1 MPRKPD
7 SGRIDLIEIFR
18 RVQTQMLSDLSVGN
32 LFEHASS
39 AGAAT
44 EHHWI
49 NLFERYLPKRY
60 RAAPAF
66 IIDADGGRSRQID
79 IAIFDNLYSP
89 PLFPH
94 EAGLHLPAESVYA
107 VFEVKPTISK
117 QWLRDAAEKAAS
129 VRALRRTSAP
139 IIASGALRR
148 APIRPQPI
156 LAGLLATSSVWS
168 AETFG
173 DNVRNALASL
183 DDAGRIDLGCSL
195 EHGAFEQ
202 FPSRPRSIAPIRNRP
217 RVVGIRSGP
226 APGARSLAPSS
237 GLCPLPSNVWPLSA
251 DPCPLFAVPDESLI
265 FFMLRLL
272 DRLRDLG
279 TAPAA
284 DLMEYGRALRS
295 FRR

>member
-18 RVQTQMLSDLSVGN
+18 RVQTQMLSDLSVGG
-32 LFEHASS
+32 LFEHAST
-39 AGAAT
+39 AGTAT

-49 NLFERYLPKRY
+49 NLFERYLPRRY

-168 AETFG
+168 PETFG
-173 DNVRNALASL
+173 DNVRNALTGPKGIGDTQRQRPLSRPNGNSGGVPDSL
-183 DDAGRIDLGCSL
+183 NRIDLGCSL
-195 EHGAFEQ
+195 QHGAFEHADQ
-202 FPSRPRSIAPIRNRP
+202 IR
-217 RVVGIRSGP
+217 IS
-226 APGARSLAPSS
+226 
-237 GLCPLPSNVWPLSA
+237 
-251 DPCPLFAVPDESLI
+251 DPDESLI
-265 FFMLRLL
+265 FFVLRLL
-272 DRLRDLG
+272 DRLRAMG
-279 TAPAA
+279 TAPAT
-284 DLMEYGRALRS
+284 DLGEYGRCLRS
-295 FRR
+295 FQR